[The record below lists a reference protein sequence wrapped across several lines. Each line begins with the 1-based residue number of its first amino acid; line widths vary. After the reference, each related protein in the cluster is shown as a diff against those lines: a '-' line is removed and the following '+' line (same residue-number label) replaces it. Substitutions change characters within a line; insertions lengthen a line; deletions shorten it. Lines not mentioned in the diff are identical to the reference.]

1 MTLVKQ
7 LNFETKTKYE
17 THLWAQ
23 DKFSTLMGGINNLN
37 DSEKRAMIHL
47 IKNRH
52 GDCAAGQELS
62 QALMDEAVD
71 NSALEEIAKLSETE
85 HFNVKNRYRHQRQTL
100 DYADKK
106 RMPVDESTVRDML
119 RNQHIMRWK
128 IEKELPT
135 YSSMMNNNQF
145 EYGLLQYLYEGAYGE
160 LGDLVKEVGIQRSS
174 IPYYNVEKFRQ
185 FKDNLIH
192 DSDHQFNSLM
202 SALFTPLDMTDHE
215 SEFLGWNELPGAP
228 PLSKVNWLASMMPE
242 PHPQIDSLVAIEEIE
257 DKPRYPTSPTLAG
270 IITERYAEPE
280 EEEEEEFYGSEG
292 GGDDEDE
299 YGDEEGEEGGEEDY
313 GDYGEEEE
321 DPDPWP
327 KADVLASRPM
337 EDRFFRSGETLR
349 GRYNDIEIEH
359 FMKLLGVKP
368 RGQWQDQ
375 STHHHK
381 LGLHQYEDEGQE
393 TDLDFHLLSESE
405 RKGADKLATKEFRSG
420 SEVKFV
426 VDGRTPIRP
435 NYRF

>member
-1 MTLVKQ
+1 
-7 LNFETKTKYE
+7 
-17 THLWAQ
+17 
-23 DKFSTLMGGINNLN
+23 
-37 DSEKRAMIHL
+37 
-47 IKNRH
+47 
-52 GDCAAGQELS
+52 
-62 QALMDEAVD
+62 MDEAVD
-71 NSALEEIAKLSETE
+71 TTALEEIAKLSETE

-106 RMPVDESTVRDML
+106 RMPVDEKTVRDML
-119 RNQHIMRWK
+119 RNQHIVRWK
-128 IEKELPT
+128 IEQELPT
-135 YSSMMNNNQF
+135 YTSMMNNSQF

-228 PLSKVNWLASMMPE
+228 PLSKVNWLASVMPE

-270 IITERYAEPE
+270 IIAERYAEPE

-368 RGQWQDQ
+368 RGQW
-375 STHHHK
+375 
-381 LGLHQYEDEGQE
+381 
-393 TDLDFHLLSESE
+393 
-405 RKGADKLATKEFRSG
+405 
-420 SEVKFV
+420 
-426 VDGRTPIRP
+426 
-435 NYRF
+435 